1 MKRVA
6 LILFGV
12 FLFSCTTVSVLPV
25 NNAKFG
31 NPTNNVTIYSN
42 RDAIER
48 KYEEIAIIFSESDAG
63 MVGTNKIIDK
73 LLQKAKSIGADGII
87 LEEKSTT
94 SINMYGG
101 VTSFKVIA
109 IRFTE

>member
-63 MVGTNKIIDK
+63 MVGWLSCAALPSPTASRSAHRQGARCSHYRPCRQVIRTTHVEIP
-73 LLQKAKSIGADGII
+73 LLK
-87 LEEKSTT
+87 
-94 SINMYGG
+94 
-101 VTSFKVIA
+101 
-109 IRFTE
+109 